1 MSSMTYPWYT
11 CVNGDD
17 LEQGDILE
25 DVPVLIPP
33 TSLAADIQLTEKTAV
48 SYETAHIITMS
59 QTCDLVK
66 GREKLQDVLFC
77 KIFTRRE
84 TNLNP
89 QELEEIRKGRKP
101 PLHILH
107 KCELPPCLRDFRV
120 VDFRRVLSFPLSF
133 VRQLAV
139 AQRDRARLLPP
150 YREQLSQAFARFFM
164 RVGLPNDIP
173 SFK

>member
-1 MSSMTYPWYT
+1 MSSTTYPWYT

-25 DVPVLIPP
+25 NVPVLIPP
-33 TSLAADIQLTEKTAV
+33 TTLAADIKLTEETKV
-48 SYETAHIITMS
+48 SYETARIITMS
-59 QTCDLVK
+59 QTCDLIK
-66 GREKLQDVLFC
+66 GREKLEDVLFC
-77 KIFTRRE
+77 KIFTRME
-84 TNLNP
+84 TGLSP
-89 QELEEIRKGRKP
+89 QVLEEIRKGRKP

-107 KCELPPCLRDFRV
+107 KCELPPCLSDFRV
-120 VDFRRVLSFPLSF
+120 VDFRRVLSLPLAF
-133 VRQLAV
+133 VRELAV
-139 AQRDRARLLPP
+139 AQRNRARLLPP